1 MKKTISTLFT
11 LLLVLVLAS
20 CSDSS
25 KEIEGFKFT
34 GKGIFGEI
42 PLMFAENAQK
52 IKEGTIEDDFS
63 KYQKVMDEHQ
73 SFEVEC
79 EVMKGETITKG
90 IIKFQKECNT
100 YYINHT
106 GGYAR
111 YESRLSEDVRG
122 AFDYG
127 ERIHICGLDKDGVLV
142 TNYGPH
148 NTYTIKCSISS
159 YMLKSTKFGE
169 RNYKSRIRKLY
180 DWDRNVKI
188 VVTNDEGLTT
198 LREKSTEAR
207 MNNLTDE
214 EKTIGKGDLAAFEL
228 KGSVQSVVVKTEYDK
243 VRYNF
248 DEEGKLIS
256 INGVQ
261 TNEWYQNVE
270 RDEQGRLSA
279 YTEGEYDMVSSFKL
293 VYGKNGFLEK
303 RITNDMGECV
313 TTYTYNEAGF
323 LTSDHQV
330 GEYTEMGADKPEKV
344 DMKTTYKYTG
354 IDDHGNWT
362 RRETVP
368 ANDTEGPIYEE
379 RSIIYYD

>member
-1 MKKTISTLFT
+1 MFT

-52 IKEGTIEDDFS
+52 IKEGTIEDDYS
-63 KYQKVMDEHQ
+63 KYQKLLDERE

-79 EVMKGETITKG
+79 EVMKGKTITKG
-90 IIKFQKECNT
+90 TINFKKDGNS
-100 YYINHT
+100 YINEN
-106 GGYAR
+106 GSSAR
-111 YESRLSEDVRG
+111 YASTLSEDVKG
-122 AFDYG
+122 AFDNG
-127 ERIHICGLDKDGVLV
+127 EKIHVCGLDKDGVLI
-142 TNYGPH
+142 TNYGPY
-148 NTYTIKCSISS
+148 NTYTLGGNFSGSG
-159 YMLKSTKFGE
+159 LKSASHGE
-169 RNYKSRIRKLY
+169 RNYKRYIRRLYNMDRI
-180 DWDRNVKI
+180 VKI
-188 VVTNDEGLTT
+188 VVTNDEGMTT
-198 LREKSTEAR
+198 ICEKSAEAR
-207 MNNLTDE
+207 MKNLTEE
-214 EKTIGKGDLAAFEL
+214 EKTIGKGDLALFEL
-228 KGSVQSVVVKTEYDK
+228 KGNVQSAVVITAYDK

-270 RDEQGRLSA
+270 RDEQGRISA

-323 LTSDHQV
+323 LTSDHLL

-344 DMKTTYKYTG
+344 DVKTTYKYTG

-368 ANDTEGPIYEE
+368 ADDTEGPVYEA
-379 RSIIYYD
+379 RSIMYYD

>member
-42 PLMFAENAQK
+42 PLMFAENAQMM
-52 IKEGTIEDDFS
+52 KEGTIEDDYS
-63 KYQKVMDEHQ
+63 KYQKLLDERE

-79 EVMKGETITKG
+79 EVMKGKTITKG
-90 IIKFQKECNT
+90 TINFKKDGNC
-100 YYINHT
+100 YINEN
-106 GGYAR
+106 GSSAR
-111 YESRLSEDVRG
+111 YASTLSEDVKG
-122 AFDYG
+122 AFDNG
-127 ERIHICGLDKDGVLV
+127 EKIHVCGLDKDGVLI
-142 TNYGPH
+142 TNYGPY
-148 NTYTIKCSISS
+148 NTYTLGGNFSGSG
-159 YMLKSTKFGE
+159 LKSASHGE
-169 RNYKSRIRKLY
+169 RNYKRYIRRLYNMDRI
-180 DWDRNVKI
+180 VKI
-188 VVTNDEGLTT
+188 VVTNDEGMTT
-198 LREKSTEAR
+198 ICEKSAEAR
-207 MNNLTDE
+207 MKNLTEE
-214 EKTIGKGDLAAFEL
+214 EKTIGKGDLALFEL
-228 KGSVQSVVVKTEYDK
+228 KGNVQSAVVITAYDK

-270 RDEQGRLSA
+270 RDEQGRISA

-323 LTSDHQV
+323 LTSDHLL

-344 DMKTTYKYTG
+344 DVKTTYKYTG

-368 ANDTEGPIYEE
+368 ADDTEGPVYEA
-379 RSIIYYD
+379 RSIMYYD

>member
-42 PLMFAENAQK
+42 PSMFAENAQMT
-52 IKEGTIEDDFS
+52 KEGTIEDDYS
-63 KYQKVMDEHQ
+63 KYQKLLDERE

-79 EVMKGETITKG
+79 EVMKGKTITKG
-90 IIKFQKECNT
+90 TINFKKDGNC
-100 YYINHT
+100 YINEN
-106 GGYAR
+106 GSSAR
-111 YESRLSEDVRG
+111 YASTLSEDVKG
-122 AFDYG
+122 AFDNG
-127 ERIHICGLDKDGVLV
+127 EKIHVCGLDKDGVLI
-142 TNYGPH
+142 TNYGPY
-148 NTYTIKCSISS
+148 NTYTLGGNFSGSG
-159 YMLKSTKFGE
+159 LKSASHGE
-169 RNYKSRIRKLY
+169 RNYKRYIRRLYNMDRI
-180 DWDRNVKI
+180 VKI
-188 VVTNDEGLTT
+188 VVTNDEGMTT
-198 LREKSTEAR
+198 ICEKSAEAR
-207 MNNLTDE
+207 MKNLTEE
-214 EKTIGKGDLAAFEL
+214 EKTIGKGDLALFEL
-228 KGSVQSVVVKTEYDK
+228 KGNVQSAVVITAYDK

-261 TNEWYQNVE
+261 ANEWYQNVE
-270 RDEQGRLSA
+270 RDEQGRISA

-323 LTSDHQV
+323 LTSDHLL

-344 DMKTTYKYTG
+344 DVKTTYKYTG

-368 ANDTEGPIYEE
+368 ADDTEGPVYEA
-379 RSIIYYD
+379 RSIMYYD

>member
-42 PLMFAENAQK
+42 PSMFAENAQMM
-52 IKEGTIEDDFS
+52 KEGTIEDDYS
-63 KYQKVMDEHQ
+63 KYQKLLDERE

-79 EVMKGETITKG
+79 EVMKGENITKG
-90 IIKFQKECNT
+90 TINFKKDGNS
-100 YYINHT
+100 YINEN
-106 GGYAR
+106 GSSAR
-111 YESRLSEDVRG
+111 YASTLSEDVKG
-122 AFDYG
+122 AFDNG
-127 ERIHICGLDKDGVLV
+127 EKIHVCGLDKDGVLI
-142 TNYGPH
+142 TNYGPY
-148 NTYTIKCSISS
+148 NTYTLGGNFSGSG
-159 YMLKSTKFGE
+159 LKSASHGE
-169 RNYKSRIRKLY
+169 RNYKRYIRRLYNMDRI
-180 DWDRNVKI
+180 VKI
-188 VVTNDEGLTT
+188 VVTNDEGMTT
-198 LREKSTEAR
+198 ICEKSAEAR
-207 MNNLTDE
+207 MKNLTEE
-214 EKTIGKGDLAAFEL
+214 EKTIGKGDLALFEL
-228 KGSVQSVVVKTEYDK
+228 KGNVQSAVVITAYDK

-293 VYGKNGFLEK
+293 IYGKNGFLEK
-303 RITNDMGECV
+303 RINNDMGECV
-313 TTYTYNEAGF
+313 TTYTYNEAG
-323 LTSDHQV
+323 LLASDHLV

-344 DMKTTYKYTG
+344 DVKTTYKYTG

-379 RSIIYYD
+379 RSITYYD

>member
-52 IKEGTIEDDFS
+52 IMEGTPEDDYS
-63 KYQKVMDEHQ
+63 EYQKVMDEHQ
-73 SFEVEC
+73 YFEVEC
-79 EVMKGETITKG
+79 EVMKGENITKG
-90 IIKFQKECNT
+90 IIKFQKECN
-100 YYINHT
+100 YYFINHT

-111 YESRLSEDVRG
+111 YETILSEEVRK

-127 ERIHICGLDKDGVLV
+127 EKIHVCGLDKDGVLI
-142 TNYGPH
+142 TNYGPN
-148 NTYTIKCSISS
+148 NTYKLEGSV
-159 YMLKSTKFGE
+159 LKSTSKIGK
-169 RNYKSRIRKLY
+169 RTNKRRIRDLY
-180 DWDRNVKI
+180 DWDRIVKI
-188 VVTNDEGLTT
+188 VVTNNEGMTT
-198 LREKSTEAR
+198 LREKSAEAR
-207 MNNLTDE
+207 MKNLTDE

-279 YTEGEYDMVSSFKL
+279 YTEGEYDMVLSNKL
-293 VYGKNGFLEK
+293 IYGKNGFLEK

-344 DMKTTYKYTG
+344 DVKTTYKYTG

-368 ANDTEGPIYEE
+368 ADDTEGPVYEA
-379 RSIIYYD
+379 RSIMYYD

>member
-42 PLMFAENAQK
+42 PSMFAENAQMT
-52 IKEGTIEDDFS
+52 KEGTIEDDYS
-63 KYQKVMDEHQ
+63 KYQKLLDERE

-79 EVMKGETITKG
+79 EVMKGKTITKG
-90 IIKFQKECNT
+90 TINFKKDGNC
-100 YYINHT
+100 YINEN
-106 GGYAR
+106 GSSAR
-111 YESRLSEDVRG
+111 YASTLSEDVKG
-122 AFDYG
+122 AFDNG
-127 ERIHICGLDKDGVLV
+127 EKIHVCGLDKDGVLI
-142 TNYGPH
+142 TNYGPY
-148 NTYTIKCSISS
+148 NTYTLGGNFSGSG
-159 YMLKSTKFGE
+159 LKSASHGE
-169 RNYKSRIRKLY
+169 RNYKRYIRRLYNMDRI
-180 DWDRNVKI
+180 VKI
-188 VVTNDEGLTT
+188 VVTNDEGMTT
-198 LREKSTEAR
+198 ICEKSAEAR
-207 MNNLTDE
+207 MKNLTEE
-214 EKTIGKGDLAAFEL
+214 EKTIGKGDLALFEL
-228 KGSVQSVVVKTEYDK
+228 KGNVQSAVVITASDK

-270 RDEQGRLSA
+270 RDEQGRISA

-323 LTSDHQV
+323 LTSDHLL

-344 DMKTTYKYTG
+344 DVKTTYKYTG

-368 ANDTEGPIYEE
+368 ADDTEGPVYEA
-379 RSIIYYD
+379 RSIMYYD

>member
-42 PLMFAENAQK
+42 PSMFAENAQMT
-52 IKEGTIEDDFS
+52 KEGTIEDDYS
-63 KYQKVMDEHQ
+63 KYQKLLDERE

-79 EVMKGETITKG
+79 EVMKGKTITKG
-90 IIKFQKECNT
+90 TINFKKDGNC
-100 YYINHT
+100 YINEN
-106 GGYAR
+106 GSSAR
-111 YESRLSEDVRG
+111 YASTLSEDVKG
-122 AFDYG
+122 AFDNG
-127 ERIHICGLDKDGVLV
+127 EKIHVCGLDKDGVLI
-142 TNYGPH
+142 TNYGPY
-148 NTYTIKCSISS
+148 NTYTLGGNFSGSG
-159 YMLKSTKFGE
+159 LKSASHGE
-169 RNYKSRIRKLY
+169 RNYKRYIRRLYNMDRI
-180 DWDRNVKI
+180 VKI
-188 VVTNDEGLTT
+188 VVTNDEGMTT
-198 LREKSTEAR
+198 ICEKSAEAR
-207 MNNLTDE
+207 MKNLTEE
-214 EKTIGKGDLAAFEL
+214 EKTIGKGDLALFEL
-228 KGSVQSVVVKTEYDK
+228 KGNVQSAVMITAYDK

-270 RDEQGRLSA
+270 RDEQGRISA

-323 LTSDHQV
+323 LTSDHLL

-344 DMKTTYKYTG
+344 DVKTTYKYTG

-368 ANDTEGPIYEE
+368 ADDTEGPVYEA
-379 RSIIYYD
+379 RSIMYYD

>member
-42 PLMFAENAQK
+42 PSMFAENAQMM
-52 IKEGTIEDDFS
+52 KEGTIEDDYS
-63 KYQKVMDEHQ
+63 KYQKLLDERE

-79 EVMKGETITKG
+79 EVMKGENITKG
-90 IIKFQKECNT
+90 TINFKKDGNC
-100 YYINHT
+100 YINEN
-106 GGYAR
+106 GSSAR
-111 YESRLSEDVRG
+111 YASTLSEDVKG
-122 AFDYG
+122 AFDNG
-127 ERIHICGLDKDGVLV
+127 EKIHVCGLDKDGVLI
-142 TNYGPH
+142 TNYGPY
-148 NTYTIKCSISS
+148 NTYTLGGNFSGSG
-159 YMLKSTKFGE
+159 LKSASHGE
-169 RNYKSRIRKLY
+169 RNYKRYIRRLY
-180 DWDRNVKI
+180 NMDCIVKI
-188 VVTNDEGLTT
+188 VVTNDEGMTT
-198 LREKSTEAR
+198 ICEKSAEAR
-207 MNNLTDE
+207 MKNLTEE
-214 EKTIGKGDLAAFEL
+214 EKTIGKGDLALFEL
-228 KGSVQSVVVKTEYDK
+228 KGNVQSAVVITAYDK

-270 RDEQGRLSA
+270 RDEQGRISA

-323 LTSDHQV
+323 LTSDHLL

-344 DMKTTYKYTG
+344 DVKTTYKYTG

-368 ANDTEGPIYEE
+368 ADDTEGPVYEA
-379 RSIIYYD
+379 RSIMYYD

>member
-34 GKGIFGEI
+34 GKGSFGEI

-52 IKEGTIEDDFS
+52 IKEGTIEDDYS

-79 EVMKGETITKG
+79 EVMKGKTITKG
-90 IIKFQKECNT
+90 TINFKKDGNC
-100 YYINHT
+100 YINEN
-106 GGYAR
+106 GSSAR
-111 YESRLSEDVRG
+111 YASTLSEDVKG
-122 AFDYG
+122 AFDNG
-127 ERIHICGLDKDGVLV
+127 EKIHVCGLDKDGVLI
-142 TNYGPH
+142 TNYGPY
-148 NTYTIKCSISS
+148 NTYTLGGNFSGSG
-159 YMLKSTKFGE
+159 LKSASHGE
-169 RNYKSRIRKLY
+169 RNYKRYIRRLYNMDRI
-180 DWDRNVKI
+180 VKI
-188 VVTNDEGLTT
+188 VVTNDEGMTT
-198 LREKSTEAR
+198 ICEKSAEAR
-207 MNNLTDE
+207 MKNLTEE
-214 EKTIGKGDLAAFEL
+214 EKTIGKGDLALFEL
-228 KGSVQSVVVKTEYDK
+228 KGNVQSAVVITAYDK
-243 VRYNF
+243 VRYIF

-270 RDEQGRLSA
+270 RDEQGRISA

-293 VYGKNGFLEK
+293 IYGKNGFLEK
-303 RITNDMGECV
+303 RINNDMGECV
-313 TTYTYNEAGF
+313 TTYTYNEAG
-323 LTSDHQV
+323 LLASDHLV

-344 DMKTTYKYTG
+344 DIKTTYKYTG

-379 RSIIYYD
+379 RSITYYD

>member
-1 MKKTISTLFT
+1 MFT
-11 LLLVLVLAS
+11 LLLVFVLAS

-52 IKEGTIEDDFS
+52 IKEGTFEDDYS
-63 KYQKVMDEHQ
+63 KFQKVMDEHQ

-79 EVMKGETITKG
+79 EVMKGKTITKG
-90 IIKFQKECNT
+90 TINFKKDGNC
-100 YYINHT
+100 YINEN
-106 GGYAR
+106 GSSAR
-111 YESRLSEDVRG
+111 YASTLSEDVKG
-122 AFDYG
+122 ALDNG
-127 ERIHICGLDKDGVLV
+127 EKIHVCGLDKDGVLI
-142 TNYGPH
+142 TNYGPY
-148 NTYTIKCSISS
+148 NTYTLGGNFSGSG
-159 YMLKSTKFGE
+159 LKSASHGE
-169 RNYKSRIRKLY
+169 RNYKRYIRRLYNMDRI
-180 DWDRNVKI
+180 VKI
-188 VVTNDEGLTT
+188 VVTNDEGMTT
-198 LREKSTEAR
+198 ICEKSAEAR
-207 MNNLTDE
+207 MKNLTEE
-214 EKTIGKGDLAAFEL
+214 EKTIGKGDLALFEL
-228 KGSVQSVVVKTEYDK
+228 KGNVQSAVVITAYDK

-270 RDEQGRLSA
+270 RDEQGRISA

-323 LTSDHQV
+323 LTSDHLL

-344 DMKTTYKYTG
+344 DVKTTYKYTG

-368 ANDTEGPIYEE
+368 ADDTEGPVYEA
-379 RSIIYYD
+379 RSIMYYD

>member
-42 PLMFAENAQK
+42 PSMFAENAQMTK
-52 IKEGTIEDDFS
+52 GGTIEDDYS
-63 KYQKVMDEHQ
+63 KYQKLLDERE

-79 EVMKGETITKG
+79 EVMKGKTITKG
-90 IIKFQKECNT
+90 TINFKKDGNC
-100 YYINHT
+100 YINEN
-106 GGYAR
+106 GSSAR
-111 YESRLSEDVRG
+111 YASTLSEDVKG
-122 AFDYG
+122 AFDNG
-127 ERIHICGLDKDGVLV
+127 EKIHVCGLDKDGVLI
-142 TNYGPH
+142 TNYGPY
-148 NTYTIKCSISS
+148 NTYTLGGNFSGSG
-159 YMLKSTKFGE
+159 LKSASHGE
-169 RNYKSRIRKLY
+169 RNYKRYIRRLYNMDRI
-180 DWDRNVKI
+180 VKI
-188 VVTNDEGLTT
+188 VVTNDEGMTT
-198 LREKSTEAR
+198 ICEKSAEAR
-207 MNNLTDE
+207 MKNLTEE
-214 EKTIGKGDLAAFEL
+214 EKTIGKGDLALFEL
-228 KGSVQSVVVKTEYDK
+228 KGNVQSAVVITAYDK

-270 RDEQGRLSA
+270 RDEQGRISA

-323 LTSDHQV
+323 LTSDHLL

-344 DMKTTYKYTG
+344 DVKTTYKYTG

-368 ANDTEGPIYEE
+368 ADDTEGPVYEA
-379 RSIIYYD
+379 RSIMYYD

>member
-42 PLMFAENAQK
+42 PSMFAENAQMT
-52 IKEGTIEDDFS
+52 KEGTLEDDYS
-63 KYQKVMDEHQ
+63 KYQKLLDERE

-79 EVMKGETITKG
+79 EVMKGKTITKG
-90 IIKFQKECNT
+90 TINFKKDGNC
-100 YYINHT
+100 YINENGST
-106 GGYAR
+106 AR
-111 YESRLSEDVRG
+111 YASTLSEDVKG
-122 AFDYG
+122 AFDNG
-127 ERIHICGLDKDGVLV
+127 EKIHVCGLDKDGVLI
-142 TNYGPH
+142 TNYGPY
-148 NTYTIKCSISS
+148 NTYTLGGNFSGSG
-159 YMLKSTKFGE
+159 LKSASHGE
-169 RNYKSRIRKLY
+169 RNYKRYIRRLYNMDRI
-180 DWDRNVKI
+180 VKI
-188 VVTNDEGLTT
+188 VVTNDEGMTT
-198 LREKSTEAR
+198 ICEKSAEAR
-207 MNNLTDE
+207 MKNLTEE
-214 EKTIGKGDLAAFEL
+214 EKTIGKGDLALFEL
-228 KGSVQSVVVKTEYDK
+228 KGNVQSAVVITAYDK

-270 RDEQGRLSA
+270 RDEQGRISA

-323 LTSDHQV
+323 LTSDHLL

-344 DMKTTYKYTG
+344 DVKTTYKYTG

-368 ANDTEGPIYEE
+368 ADDTEGPVYEA
-379 RSIIYYD
+379 RSIMYYD

>member
-42 PLMFAENAQK
+42 PSMFAENAQMM
-52 IKEGTIEDDFS
+52 KEGTIEDDYS
-63 KYQKVMDEHQ
+63 KYQKLLDERE

-79 EVMKGETITKG
+79 EVMKGENITKG
-90 IIKFQKECNT
+90 TINFKKDGNS
-100 YYINHT
+100 YINEN
-106 GGYAR
+106 GSSAR
-111 YESRLSEDVRG
+111 YASTLSEDVKG
-122 AFDYG
+122 AFDNG
-127 ERIHICGLDKDGVLV
+127 EKIHVCGLDKDGVLI
-142 TNYGPH
+142 TNYGPY
-148 NTYTIKCSISS
+148 NTYTLGGNFSGSG
-159 YMLKSTKFGE
+159 LKSASHGE
-169 RNYKSRIRKLY
+169 RNYKRYIRRLYNMDRI
-180 DWDRNVKI
+180 VKI
-188 VVTNDEGLTT
+188 VVTNDEGMTT
-198 LREKSTEAR
+198 ICEKSAEAR
-207 MNNLTDE
+207 MKNLTEE
-214 EKTIGKGDLAAFEL
+214 EKTIGKGDLALFEL
-228 KGSVQSVVVKTEYDK
+228 KGNVQSAVVITAYDK

-270 RDEQGRLSA
+270 RDEQGRISA

-344 DMKTTYKYTG
+344 DVKNTYKYTG

-368 ANDTEGPIYEE
+368 ADDTEGPVYEA

>member
-42 PLMFAENAQK
+42 PLMFAENAQMT
-52 IKEGTIEDDFS
+52 KEGTIEDDYS
-63 KYQKVMDEHQ
+63 KYQKLLDERE

-79 EVMKGETITKG
+79 EVMKGKTITKG
-90 IIKFQKECNT
+90 TINFKKYGNC
-100 YYINHT
+100 YINENGST
-106 GGYAR
+106 AR
-111 YESRLSEDVRG
+111 YASTLSEDVKG
-122 AFDYG
+122 AFDNG
-127 ERIHICGLDKDGVLV
+127 EKIHVCGLDKDGVLI
-142 TNYGPH
+142 TNYGPY
-148 NTYTIKCSISS
+148 NTYTLGGNFSGSG
-159 YMLKSTKFGE
+159 LKSASHGE
-169 RNYKSRIRKLY
+169 RNYKRYIRRLYNMDRI
-180 DWDRNVKI
+180 VKI
-188 VVTNDEGLTT
+188 VVTNDEGMTT
-198 LREKSTEAR
+198 ICEKSAEAR
-207 MNNLTDE
+207 MKNLTEE
-214 EKTIGKGDLAAFEL
+214 EKTIGKGDLALFEL
-228 KGSVQSVVVKTEYDK
+228 KGNVQSAVVITAYDK

-270 RDEQGRLSA
+270 RDEQGRISA

-323 LTSDHQV
+323 LTSDHLL

-344 DMKTTYKYTG
+344 DVKTTYKYTG

-368 ANDTEGPIYEE
+368 ADDTEGPVYEA
-379 RSIIYYD
+379 RSIMYYD

>member
-42 PLMFAENAQK
+42 PLMFAENAQMT
-52 IKEGTIEDDFS
+52 KEGTIEDDYS
-63 KYQKVMDEHQ
+63 KYQKLLDERE

-79 EVMKGETITKG
+79 EVMKGKTITKG
-90 IIKFQKECNT
+90 TINFKKDGNS
-100 YYINHT
+100 YINEN
-106 GGYAR
+106 GSSAR
-111 YESRLSEDVRG
+111 YASTLSEDVKG
-122 AFDYG
+122 AFDNG
-127 ERIHICGLDKDGVLV
+127 EKIHVCGLDKDGVLI
-142 TNYGPH
+142 TNYGPY
-148 NTYTIKCSISS
+148 NTYTLGGNFSGSG
-159 YMLKSTKFGE
+159 LKSASHGE
-169 RNYKSRIRKLY
+169 RNYKRYIRRLYNMDRI
-180 DWDRNVKI
+180 VKI
-188 VVTNDEGLTT
+188 VVTNDEGMTT
-198 LREKSTEAR
+198 ICEKSAEAR
-207 MNNLTDE
+207 MKNLTEE
-214 EKTIGKGDLAAFEL
+214 EKTIGKGDLALFEL
-228 KGSVQSVVVKTEYDK
+228 KGNVQSAVVITAYDK

-270 RDEQGRLSA
+270 RDEQGRISA

-313 TTYTYNEAGF
+313 TTYTYNEADF
-323 LTSDHQV
+323 LTSDHLL

-344 DMKTTYKYTG
+344 DVKTTYKYTG

-368 ANDTEGPIYEE
+368 ADDTEGPVYEA
-379 RSIIYYD
+379 RSIMYYD

>member
-42 PLMFAENAQK
+42 PSMFAENAQMT
-52 IKEGTIEDDFS
+52 KEGTIEDDYS
-63 KYQKVMDEHQ
+63 KYQKLLDERE

-79 EVMKGETITKG
+79 EVMKGKTITKG
-90 IIKFQKECNT
+90 TINFKKDGNC
-100 YYINHT
+100 YINEN
-106 GGYAR
+106 GSSAR
-111 YESRLSEDVRG
+111 YASTLSEDVKG
-122 AFDYG
+122 AFDNG
-127 ERIHICGLDKDGVLV
+127 EKIHVCGLDKDGVLI
-142 TNYGPH
+142 TNYGPY
-148 NTYTIKCSISS
+148 NTYTLGGNFSGSG
-159 YMLKSTKFGE
+159 LKSASHGE
-169 RNYKSRIRKLY
+169 RNYKRYIRRLYNMDRI
-180 DWDRNVKI
+180 VKI
-188 VVTNDEGLTT
+188 VVTNDEGMTT
-198 LREKSTEAR
+198 ICEKSAEAR
-207 MNNLTDE
+207 MKNLTEE
-214 EKTIGKGDLAAFEL
+214 EKTIGKGDLALFEL
-228 KGSVQSVVVKTEYDK
+228 KGNVQSAVVITAYDK

-270 RDEQGRLSA
+270 RDEQGRISA

-293 VYGKNGFLEK
+293 AYGKNGFLEK

-323 LTSDHQV
+323 LTSDHLL

-344 DMKTTYKYTG
+344 DVKTTYKYTG

-368 ANDTEGPIYEE
+368 ADDTEGPVYEA

>member
-42 PLMFAENAQK
+42 PSMFAENAQMT
-52 IKEGTIEDDFS
+52 KEGTIEDDYS
-63 KYQKVMDEHQ
+63 KYQKLLDERE

-79 EVMKGETITKG
+79 EVMKGKTITKG
-90 IIKFQKECNT
+90 TINFKKDGNC
-100 YYINHT
+100 YINEN
-106 GGYAR
+106 GSSAR
-111 YESRLSEDVRG
+111 YASTLSEDVKG
-122 AFDYG
+122 AFDNG
-127 ERIHICGLDKDGVLV
+127 EKIHVCGLDKDGVLV
-142 TNYGPH
+142 TNYGPY
-148 NTYTIKCSISS
+148 NTYTLGGNFSGSG
-159 YMLKSTKFGE
+159 LKSASHGE
-169 RNYKSRIRKLY
+169 RNYKRYIRRLYNMDRI
-180 DWDRNVKI
+180 VKI
-188 VVTNDEGLTT
+188 VVTNDEGMTT
-198 LREKSTEAR
+198 ICEKSAEAR
-207 MNNLTDE
+207 MKNLTEE
-214 EKTIGKGDLAAFEL
+214 EKTIGKGDLALFEL
-228 KGSVQSVVVKTEYDK
+228 KGNVQSAVVITAYDK

-256 INGVQ
+256 INSVQ

-270 RDEQGRLSA
+270 RDEQGRISA

-323 LTSDHQV
+323 LTSDHLL

-344 DMKTTYKYTG
+344 DVKTTYKYTG

-368 ANDTEGPIYEE
+368 ADDTEGPVYEA
-379 RSIIYYD
+379 RSIMYYD

>member
-52 IKEGTIEDDFS
+52 IKEGTFEDDYS

-79 EVMKGETITKG
+79 EVMKGKTITKG
-90 IIKFQKECNT
+90 TINFKKDGNC
-100 YYINHT
+100 YINEN
-106 GGYAR
+106 GSSAR
-111 YESRLSEDVRG
+111 YASTLSEDVKG
-122 AFDYG
+122 AFDNG
-127 ERIHICGLDKDGVLV
+127 EKIHVCGLDKDGVLI
-142 TNYGPH
+142 TNYGPY
-148 NTYTIKCSISS
+148 NTYTLGGNFSGSG
-159 YMLKSTKFGE
+159 LKSASHGE
-169 RNYKSRIRKLY
+169 RNYRRYIRRLYNMDRI
-180 DWDRNVKI
+180 VKI
-188 VVTNDEGLTT
+188 VVTNDEGMTT
-198 LREKSTEAR
+198 ICEKSAEAR
-207 MNNLTDE
+207 MKNLTEE
-214 EKTIGKGDLAAFEL
+214 EKTIGKGDLALFEL
-228 KGSVQSVVVKTEYDK
+228 KGNVQSAVVITAYDK

-270 RDEQGRLSA
+270 RDEQGRISA

-323 LTSDHQV
+323 LTSDHLL

-344 DMKTTYKYTG
+344 DVKTTYKYTG

-368 ANDTEGPIYEE
+368 ADDTEGPVYEA
-379 RSIIYYD
+379 RSIMYYD

>member
-42 PLMFAENAQK
+42 PLMFAENAQMT
-52 IKEGTIEDDFS
+52 KEGTIEDDYS
-63 KYQKVMDEHQ
+63 KYQKLLDESE

-79 EVMKGETITKG
+79 EVMKGKTITKG
-90 IIKFQKECNT
+90 TINFKKDGNS
-100 YYINHT
+100 YINEN
-106 GGYAR
+106 GSSAR
-111 YESRLSEDVRG
+111 YASTLSEDVKG
-122 AFDYG
+122 AFDNG
-127 ERIHICGLDKDGVLV
+127 EKIHVCGLDKDGVLI
-142 TNYGPH
+142 TNYGPY
-148 NTYTIKCSISS
+148 NTYTLGGNFSGSG
-159 YMLKSTKFGE
+159 LKSASHGE
-169 RNYKSRIRKLY
+169 RNYKRYIRRLYNMDRI
-180 DWDRNVKI
+180 VKI
-188 VVTNDEGLTT
+188 VVTNDEGMTT
-198 LREKSTEAR
+198 ICEKSAEAR
-207 MNNLTDE
+207 MKNLTEE
-214 EKTIGKGDLAAFEL
+214 EKTIGKGDLALFEL
-228 KGSVQSVVVKTEYDK
+228 KGNVQSAVVITAYDK

-270 RDEQGRLSA
+270 RDEQGRISA

-323 LTSDHQV
+323 LTSDHLL

-344 DMKTTYKYTG
+344 DVKTTYKYTG

-368 ANDTEGPIYEE
+368 ADDTEGPVYEA
-379 RSIIYYD
+379 RSIMYYD

>member
-52 IKEGTIEDDFS
+52 IKEGTIEDDYS
-63 KYQKVMDEHQ
+63 KYQKLLDERE

-79 EVMKGETITKG
+79 EVMKGKTITKG
-90 IIKFQKECNT
+90 TINFKKDGNS
-100 YYINHT
+100 YINEN
-106 GGYAR
+106 GSSAR
-111 YESRLSEDVRG
+111 YASTLSEDVKG
-122 AFDYG
+122 AFDNG
-127 ERIHICGLDKDGVLV
+127 EKIHVCGLDKDGVLI
-142 TNYGPH
+142 TNYGPY
-148 NTYTIKCSISS
+148 NTYTLGGNFSGSG
-159 YMLKSTKFGE
+159 LKSASHGE
-169 RNYKSRIRKLY
+169 RNYKRYIRRLYNMDRI
-180 DWDRNVKI
+180 VKI
-188 VVTNDEGLTT
+188 VVTNDEGMTT
-198 LREKSTEAR
+198 ICEKSAEAR
-207 MNNLTDE
+207 MKNLTEE
-214 EKTIGKGDLAAFEL
+214 EKTIGKGDLALFEL
-228 KGSVQSVVVKTEYDK
+228 KGNVQSAVVITAYDK

-270 RDEQGRLSA
+270 RDEQGRISA

-344 DMKTTYKYTG
+344 DVKNTYKYKG

-368 ANDTEGPIYEE
+368 ADDTEEPIRVV

>member
-11 LLLVLVLAS
+11 LLLVLALAS

-52 IKEGTIEDDFS
+52 IKEGTFEDDYS

-79 EVMKGETITKG
+79 EVMKGKTITKG
-90 IIKFQKECNT
+90 TINFKKDGNC
-100 YYINHT
+100 YINEN
-106 GGYAR
+106 GSSAR
-111 YESRLSEDVRG
+111 YASTLSEDVKG
-122 AFDYG
+122 AFDNG
-127 ERIHICGLDKDGVLV
+127 EKIHVCGLDKDGVLI
-142 TNYGPH
+142 TNYGPY
-148 NTYTIKCSISS
+148 NTYTLGGNFSGSG
-159 YMLKSTKFGE
+159 LKSASHGE
-169 RNYKSRIRKLY
+169 RNYKRYIRRLYNMDRI
-180 DWDRNVKI
+180 VKI
-188 VVTNDEGLTT
+188 VVTNDEGMTT
-198 LREKSTEAR
+198 ICEKSAEAR
-207 MNNLTDE
+207 MKNLTEE
-214 EKTIGKGDLAAFEL
+214 EKTIGKGDLALFEL
-228 KGSVQSVVVKTEYDK
+228 KGNVQSAVVITAYDK

-270 RDEQGRLSA
+270 RDEQGRISA

-323 LTSDHQV
+323 LTSDHLL

-344 DMKTTYKYTG
+344 DVKTTYKYTG

-368 ANDTEGPIYEE
+368 ADDTEGPVYEA
-379 RSIIYYD
+379 RSIMYYD

>member
-42 PLMFAENAQK
+42 PSMFAENAQMT
-52 IKEGTIEDDFS
+52 KEGTIEDDYS
-63 KYQKVMDEHQ
+63 KYQKLLDERE

-79 EVMKGETITKG
+79 EVMKGKTITKG
-90 IIKFQKECNT
+90 TINFKKDGNC
-100 YYINHT
+100 YINEN
-106 GGYAR
+106 GSSAR
-111 YESRLSEDVRG
+111 YASTLSEDVKG
-122 AFDYG
+122 AFDNG
-127 ERIHICGLDKDGVLV
+127 EKIHVCGLDKDGVLI
-142 TNYGPH
+142 TNYGPY
-148 NTYTIKCSISS
+148 NTYTLGGNFSGSG
-159 YMLKSTKFGE
+159 LKSASHGE
-169 RNYKSRIRKLY
+169 RNYKRYIRRLYNMDRI
-180 DWDRNVKI
+180 VKI
-188 VVTNDEGLTT
+188 VVTNDEGMTT
-198 LREKSTEAR
+198 ICEKSTEAR
-207 MNNLTDE
+207 MKNLTEE
-214 EKTIGKGDLAAFEL
+214 EKTIGKGDLALFEL
-228 KGSVQSVVVKTEYDK
+228 KGNVQSAVVITAYDK

-270 RDEQGRLSA
+270 RDEQGRISA

-323 LTSDHQV
+323 LTSDHLL

-344 DMKTTYKYTG
+344 DVKTTYKYTG

-368 ANDTEGPIYEE
+368 ADDTEGPVYEA
-379 RSIIYYD
+379 RSIMYYD

>member
-42 PLMFAENAQK
+42 PSMFAENAQMT
-52 IKEGTIEDDFS
+52 KEGTIEDDYS
-63 KYQKVMDEHQ
+63 KYQKLLDERE

-79 EVMKGETITKG
+79 EVMKGKTITKG
-90 IIKFQKECNT
+90 SINFKKDGNC
-100 YYINHT
+100 YINEN
-106 GGYAR
+106 GSSAR
-111 YESRLSEDVRG
+111 YASTLSEDVKG
-122 AFDYG
+122 AFDNG
-127 ERIHICGLDKDGVLV
+127 EKIHVCGLDKDGVLI
-142 TNYGPH
+142 TNYGPY
-148 NTYTIKCSISS
+148 NTYTLGGNFSGSG
-159 YMLKSTKFGE
+159 LKSASHGE
-169 RNYKSRIRKLY
+169 RNYKRYIRRLYNMDRI
-180 DWDRNVKI
+180 VKI
-188 VVTNDEGLTT
+188 VVTNDEGMTT
-198 LREKSTEAR
+198 ICEKSAEAR
-207 MNNLTDE
+207 MKNLTEE
-214 EKTIGKGDLAAFEL
+214 EKTIGKGDLALFEL
-228 KGSVQSVVVKTEYDK
+228 KGNVQSAVVITAYDK

-270 RDEQGRLSA
+270 RDEQGRISA

-303 RITNDMGECV
+303 RINNDMGECV

-323 LTSDHQV
+323 LTSDHLL

-368 ANDTEGPIYEE
+368 ADDTEGPVYEA
-379 RSIIYYD
+379 RSIMYYD

>member
-42 PLMFAENAQK
+42 PSMFAENAQMM
-52 IKEGTIEDDFS
+52 KEGTIEDDYS
-63 KYQKVMDEHQ
+63 KYQKLLDERE

-79 EVMKGETITKG
+79 EVMKGENITKG
-90 IIKFQKECNT
+90 TINFKKGGNC
-100 YYINHT
+100 YINEN
-106 GGYAR
+106 GSSAR
-111 YESRLSEDVRG
+111 YASTLSEDVKG
-122 AFDYG
+122 AFDNG
-127 ERIHICGLDKDGVLV
+127 EKIHVCGLDKDGVLI
-142 TNYGPH
+142 TNYGPY
-148 NTYTIKCSISS
+148 NTYTLGGNFSGSG
-159 YMLKSTKFGE
+159 LKSASHGE
-169 RNYKSRIRKLY
+169 RNYKRYIRRLYNMDRI
-180 DWDRNVKI
+180 VKI
-188 VVTNDEGLTT
+188 VVTNDEGMTT

-207 MNNLTDE
+207 MKNLTDE

-270 RDEQGRLSA
+270 RDEQGRISA
-279 YTEGEYDMVSSFKL
+279 YTEGEYDMVLSNKL
-293 VYGKNGFLEK
+293 IYGKNGFLEK

-344 DMKTTYKYTG
+344 DVKNTYKYKG

-368 ANDTEGPIYEE
+368 ADDTEEPIRVV

>member
-42 PLMFAENAQK
+42 PSMFAENAQMT
-52 IKEGTIEDDFS
+52 KEGTIEDDYS
-63 KYQKVMDEHQ
+63 KYQKLLDERE

-79 EVMKGETITKG
+79 EVMKGKTITKG
-90 IIKFQKECNT
+90 TINFKKDGNC
-100 YYINHT
+100 YINEN
-106 GGYAR
+106 GSSAR
-111 YESRLSEDVRG
+111 YASTLSEDVKG
-122 AFDYG
+122 AFDNG
-127 ERIHICGLDKDGVLV
+127 EKIHVCGLDKDGVLI
-142 TNYGPH
+142 TNYGPY
-148 NTYTIKCSISS
+148 NTYTLGGNFSGSG
-159 YMLKSTKFGE
+159 LKSASHGE
-169 RNYKSRIRKLY
+169 RNYKRYIRRLYNMDRI
-180 DWDRNVKI
+180 VKI
-188 VVTNDEGLTT
+188 VVTNDEGMTT
-198 LREKSTEAR
+198 ICEKSAEAR
-207 MNNLTDE
+207 MKNLTEE
-214 EKTIGKGDLAAFEL
+214 EKTIGKGDLALFEL
-228 KGSVQSVVVKTEYDK
+228 KGNVQSAVVITAYDK

-270 RDEQGRLSA
+270 RDEQGRISA

-323 LTSDHQV
+323 LTSDHLL

-368 ANDTEGPIYEE
+368 ADDTEGPVYEA
-379 RSIIYYD
+379 RSIMYYD

>member
-42 PLMFAENAQK
+42 PLMFAENAQMT
-52 IKEGTIEDDFS
+52 KEGTIEDDYS
-63 KYQKVMDEHQ
+63 KYQKLLDERE

-79 EVMKGETITKG
+79 EVMKGKTITKG
-90 IIKFQKECNT
+90 TINFKKDGNC
-100 YYINHT
+100 YINEN
-106 GGYAR
+106 GSSAR
-111 YESRLSEDVRG
+111 YASTLSEDVKG
-122 AFDYG
+122 AFDNG
-127 ERIHICGLDKDGVLV
+127 EKIHVCGLDKDGVLI
-142 TNYGPH
+142 TNYGPY
-148 NTYTIKCSISS
+148 NTYTLGGNFSGSG
-159 YMLKSTKFGE
+159 LKSASHSE
-169 RNYKSRIRKLY
+169 RNYKRYIRRLYNMDRI
-180 DWDRNVKI
+180 VKI
-188 VVTNDEGLTT
+188 VVTNDEGMTT
-198 LREKSTEAR
+198 ICEKSAEAR
-207 MNNLTDE
+207 MKNLTEE
-214 EKTIGKGDLAAFEL
+214 EKTIGKGDLALFEL
-228 KGSVQSVVVKTEYDK
+228 KGNVQSAVVITAYDK

-270 RDEQGRLSA
+270 RDEQGRISA
-279 YTEGEYDMVSSFKL
+279 YTEGEYDMVLSNKL
-293 VYGKNGFLEK
+293 IYGKNGFLEK

-344 DMKTTYKYTG
+344 DVKNTYKYKG

-368 ANDTEGPIYEE
+368 ADDTEGPVYEA
-379 RSIIYYD
+379 RSIMYYD

>member
-42 PLMFAENAQK
+42 PSMFAENAQMT
-52 IKEGTIEDDFS
+52 KEGTIEDDYS
-63 KYQKVMDEHQ
+63 KYQKLLDERE

-79 EVMKGETITKG
+79 EVMKGKTITKG
-90 IIKFQKECNT
+90 NINFKKDGNS
-100 YYINHT
+100 YINEN
-106 GGYAR
+106 GSSAR
-111 YESRLSEDVRG
+111 YASTLSEDVKG
-122 AFDYG
+122 AFDNG
-127 ERIHICGLDKDGVLV
+127 EKIHVCGLDKDGVLV

-148 NTYTIKCSISS
+148 NTYTIEGSISS

-180 DWDRNVKI
+180 DWDRIVKI

-279 YTEGEYDMVSSFKL
+279 YTEGEYDMVLSNKL
-293 VYGKNGFLEK
+293 IYGKNGFLEK

-344 DMKTTYKYTG
+344 DVKNTYKYKG
-354 IDDHGNWT
+354 IDDHGNWI

-368 ANDTEGPIYEE
+368 ADDTEEPIRVV

>member
-42 PLMFAENAQK
+42 PLMFAENAQMM
-52 IKEGTIEDDFS
+52 KEGTIEDDYS
-63 KYQKVMDEHQ
+63 KCQKLLDEHQ

-90 IIKFQKECNT
+90 TINFKKDGNC
-100 YYINHT
+100 YINEN
-106 GGYAR
+106 GSSAR
-111 YESRLSEDVRG
+111 YASTLSEEVRG
-122 AFDYG
+122 AFDNG
-127 ERIHICGLDKDGVLV
+127 ENIHVCGLDKDGVLI
-142 TNYGPH
+142 TNYGPY
-148 NTYTIKCSISS
+148 NTYTLGGNFSGSG
-159 YMLKSTKFGE
+159 LKSASHGE
-169 RNYKSRIRKLY
+169 RNYKRYLRRLYNMDRI
-180 DWDRNVKI
+180 VKI
-188 VVTNDEGLTT
+188 VVTNDEGMTT
-198 LREKSTEAR
+198 ICEKSAEAR
-207 MNNLTDE
+207 MKNLTEE

-248 DEEGKLIS
+248 DEEGKFIS

-261 TNEWYQNVE
+261 TNEWYQDVE

-323 LTSDHQV
+323 LTSDHLL

-344 DMKTTYKYTG
+344 DVKTTYKYTG

-368 ANDTEGPIYEE
+368 ADDTEGPVYEA
-379 RSIIYYD
+379 RNITYYD

>member
-25 KEIEGFKFT
+25 NKEIEGYKFT

-52 IKEGTIEDDFS
+52 IKEGTIEDDYS

-90 IIKFQKECNT
+90 IINFKKDGNC
-100 YYINHT
+100 YINEN
-106 GGYAR
+106 GSSAR
-111 YESRLSEDVRG
+111 YASTLSEDVKG
-122 AFDYG
+122 AFDNG
-127 ERIHICGLDKDGVLV
+127 EKIHVCGLDKDGVLI
-142 TNYGPH
+142 TNYGPY
-148 NTYTIKCSISS
+148 NTYTLGGNFSGSG
-159 YMLKSTKFGE
+159 LKSASHGE
-169 RNYKSRIRKLY
+169 RNYKRYIRRLYNMDRI
-180 DWDRNVKI
+180 VKI
-188 VVTNDEGLTT
+188 VVTNDEGMTT
-198 LREKSTEAR
+198 ICEKSAEAR
-207 MNNLTDE
+207 MKNLTEE
-214 EKTIGKGDLAAFEL
+214 EKTIGKGDLALFEL
-228 KGSVQSVVVKTEYDK
+228 KGNVQSAVVITAYDK

-256 INGVQ
+256 INGVK

-270 RDEQGRLSA
+270 RDEQGRISA

-323 LTSDHQV
+323 LTSDHLL

-344 DMKTTYKYTG
+344 DVKTTYKYTG

-368 ANDTEGPIYEE
+368 ADDTEGPVYEA
-379 RSIIYYD
+379 RSIMYYD

>member
-42 PLMFAENAQK
+42 PLMFAENAQMT
-52 IKEGTIEDDFS
+52 KEGTIEDDYS
-63 KYQKVMDEHQ
+63 KYQKLLDERE

-79 EVMKGETITKG
+79 EVMKGKTITKG
-90 IIKFQKECNT
+90 TINFKKDGNC
-100 YYINHT
+100 YINEN
-106 GGYAR
+106 GSSAR
-111 YESRLSEDVRG
+111 YASTLSEDVKG
-122 AFDYG
+122 AFDNG
-127 ERIHICGLDKDGVLV
+127 EKIHVCGLDKDGVLI
-142 TNYGPH
+142 TNYGPY
-148 NTYTIKCSISS
+148 NTYTLGGNFSGSG
-159 YMLKSTKFGE
+159 LKSASHGE
-169 RNYKSRIRKLY
+169 RNYKRYIRRLYNMDRI
-180 DWDRNVKI
+180 VKI
-188 VVTNDEGLTT
+188 VVTNDEGMTT
-198 LREKSTEAR
+198 ICEKSAEAR
-207 MNNLTDE
+207 MKNLTEE
-214 EKTIGKGDLAAFEL
+214 EKTIGKGDLALFEL
-228 KGSVQSVVVKTEYDK
+228 KGNVQSAVVITAYDK

-279 YTEGEYDMVSSFKL
+279 YTEGEYDMVLSNKL
-293 VYGKNGFLEK
+293 IYGKNGFLEK

-344 DMKTTYKYTG
+344 DVKNTYKYTG

-368 ANDTEGPIYEE
+368 ADDTEGPVYEA
-379 RSIIYYD
+379 RSIMYYD

>member
-42 PLMFAENAQK
+42 PSMFAENAQMT
-52 IKEGTIEDDFS
+52 KEGTIEDDYS
-63 KYQKVMDEHQ
+63 KYQKLLDERE

-79 EVMKGETITKG
+79 EVMKGKTITKG
-90 IIKFQKECNT
+90 TINFKKDGNC
-100 YYINHT
+100 YINEN
-106 GGYAR
+106 GSSAR
-111 YESRLSEDVRG
+111 YASTLSEDVKG
-122 AFDYG
+122 AFDNG
-127 ERIHICGLDKDGVLV
+127 EKIHVCGLDKDGVLI
-142 TNYGPH
+142 TNYEPY
-148 NTYTIKCSISS
+148 NTYTLGGNFSGSG
-159 YMLKSTKFGE
+159 LKSASHGE
-169 RNYKSRIRKLY
+169 RNYKRYIRRLYNMDRI
-180 DWDRNVKI
+180 VKI
-188 VVTNDEGLTT
+188 VVTNDEGMTT
-198 LREKSTEAR
+198 ICEKSAEAR
-207 MNNLTDE
+207 MKNLTEE
-214 EKTIGKGDLAAFEL
+214 EKTIGKGDLALFEL
-228 KGSVQSVVVKTEYDK
+228 KGNVQSAVVITAYDK

-270 RDEQGRLSA
+270 RDEQGRISA

-323 LTSDHQV
+323 LTSDHLV

-344 DMKTTYKYTG
+344 DVKTTYKYTG

-368 ANDTEGPIYEE
+368 ADDTEGPVYEA
-379 RSIIYYD
+379 RSIMYYD

>member
-42 PLMFAENAQK
+42 PSMFAENAQMT
-52 IKEGTIEDDFS
+52 KEGTIEDDYS
-63 KYQKVMDEHQ
+63 KYQKLLDERE

-79 EVMKGETITKG
+79 EVMKGKTITKG
-90 IIKFQKECNT
+90 TINFKKDGNC
-100 YYINHT
+100 YINEN
-106 GGYAR
+106 GSSAR
-111 YESRLSEDVRG
+111 YASTLSEDVKG
-122 AFDYG
+122 AFDNG
-127 ERIHICGLDKDGVLV
+127 EKIHVCGLDKDGVLI
-142 TNYGPH
+142 TNYGPY
-148 NTYTIKCSISS
+148 NTYTLGGNFSGSG
-159 YMLKSTKFGE
+159 LKSASHGE
-169 RNYKSRIRKLY
+169 RNYKRYIRRLYNMDRI
-180 DWDRNVKI
+180 VKI
-188 VVTNDEGLTT
+188 VVTNDEGMTT
-198 LREKSTEAR
+198 ICEKSAEAR
-207 MNNLTDE
+207 MKNLTEE
-214 EKTIGKGDLAAFEL
+214 EKTIGKGDLALFEL
-228 KGSVQSVVVKTEYDK
+228 KGNVQSAVVITAYDK

-261 TNEWYQNVE
+261 TNEWFQNVE
-270 RDEQGRLSA
+270 RDEQGRISA

-323 LTSDHQV
+323 LTSDHLL

-344 DMKTTYKYTG
+344 DVKTTYKYTG

-368 ANDTEGPIYEE
+368 ADDTEGPVYEA
-379 RSIIYYD
+379 RSIMYYD

>member
-20 CSDSS
+20 CSDSF

-52 IKEGTIEDDFS
+52 IKEGTFEDDYS
-63 KYQKVMDEHQ
+63 KYQKVMDERE

-79 EVMKGETITKG
+79 EVMKGKTITKG
-90 IIKFQKECNT
+90 TINFKKDGNC
-100 YYINHT
+100 YINEN
-106 GGYAR
+106 GSSAR
-111 YESRLSEDVRG
+111 YASTLSEDVKG
-122 AFDYG
+122 AFDNG
-127 ERIHICGLDKDGVLV
+127 EKIHVCGLDKDGVLI
-142 TNYGPH
+142 TNYGPY
-148 NTYTIKCSISS
+148 NTYTLGGNFSGSG
-159 YMLKSTKFGE
+159 LKSASHGE
-169 RNYKSRIRKLY
+169 RNYKRYIRRLYNMDRIM
-180 DWDRNVKI
+180 KI
-188 VVTNDEGLTT
+188 VVTNDEGMTT
-198 LREKSTEAR
+198 ICEKSAEAR
-207 MNNLTDE
+207 MKNLTEE
-214 EKTIGKGDLAAFEL
+214 EKTIGKGDLALFEL
-228 KGSVQSVVVKTEYDK
+228 KGNVQSAVVITAYDK

-279 YTEGEYDMVSSFKL
+279 YTEGEYDMVLSNKL
-293 VYGKNGFLEK
+293 IYGKNGFLEK

-313 TTYTYNEAGF
+313 TTYTYNEAG
-323 LTSDHQV
+323 LLASDHLV

-344 DMKTTYKYTG
+344 DIKTTYKYTG

-379 RSIIYYD
+379 RSITYYD

>member
-42 PLMFAENAQK
+42 PSMFAENAQMT
-52 IKEGTIEDDFS
+52 KEGTIEDDYS
-63 KYQKVMDEHQ
+63 KYQKLLDERE

-79 EVMKGETITKG
+79 EVMKGKTITKG
-90 IIKFQKECNT
+90 TINFKKDGNC
-100 YYINHT
+100 YINEN
-106 GGYAR
+106 GSSAR
-111 YESRLSEDVRG
+111 YASTLSEDVKG
-122 AFDYG
+122 AFDNG
-127 ERIHICGLDKDGVLV
+127 EKIHVCGLDKDGVLI
-142 TNYGPH
+142 TNYGPY
-148 NTYTIKCSISS
+148 NTYTLGGNFSGSG
-159 YMLKSTKFGE
+159 LKSASHGE
-169 RNYKSRIRKLY
+169 RNYKRYIRRLYNMDRI
-180 DWDRNVKI
+180 VKI
-188 VVTNDEGLTT
+188 VVTNDEGMTT
-198 LREKSTEAR
+198 ICEKSAEAR
-207 MNNLTDE
+207 MKNLTEE
-214 EKTIGKGDLAAFEL
+214 EKTIGKGDLALFEL
-228 KGSVQSVVVKTEYDK
+228 KGNVQSAVVITAYDK

-270 RDEQGRLSA
+270 RDEQGRISA

-323 LTSDHQV
+323 LTSDHLL

-344 DMKTTYKYTG
+344 DVKTTYKYTG

-368 ANDTEGPIYEE
+368 ADDTEGPVYEA

>member
-52 IKEGTIEDDFS
+52 IKEGTIEDDYS

-79 EVMKGETITKG
+79 EVMKGKTITKG
-90 IIKFQKECNT
+90 TINFKKDGNC
-100 YYINHT
+100 YINEN
-106 GGYAR
+106 GSSAR
-111 YESRLSEDVRG
+111 YASTLSEDVKG
-122 AFDYG
+122 AFDNG
-127 ERIHICGLDKDGVLV
+127 EKIHVCGLDKDGVLI
-142 TNYGPH
+142 TNYGPY
-148 NTYTIKCSISS
+148 NTYTLGGNFSGSG
-159 YMLKSTKFGE
+159 LKSASHGE
-169 RNYKSRIRKLY
+169 RNYKRYIRRLYNMDRI
-180 DWDRNVKI
+180 VKI
-188 VVTNDEGLTT
+188 VVTNDEGMTT
-198 LREKSTEAR
+198 ICEKSAEAR
-207 MNNLTDE
+207 MKNLTEE
-214 EKTIGKGDLAAFEL
+214 EKTIGKGDLALFEL
-228 KGSVQSVVVKTEYDK
+228 KGNVQSAVVITAYDK

-279 YTEGEYDMVSSFKL
+279 YTEGEYDMVLSNKL
-293 VYGKNGFLEK
+293 IYGKNGFLEK

-344 DMKTTYKYTG
+344 DVKNTYKYKG

-368 ANDTEGPIYEE
+368 ADDTEEPIRVV

>member
-42 PLMFAENAQK
+42 PSMFAENAQMM
-52 IKEGTIEDDFS
+52 KEGTIEDDYS
-63 KYQKVMDEHQ
+63 KYQKLLDERE

-79 EVMKGETITKG
+79 EVMKGENITKG
-90 IIKFQKECNT
+90 TINFKKDGNC
-100 YYINHT
+100 YINEN
-106 GGYAR
+106 GSSAR
-111 YESRLSEDVRG
+111 YASTLSEDVKG
-122 AFDYG
+122 AFDNG
-127 ERIHICGLDKDGVLV
+127 ERIHVCGLDKDGVLV
-142 TNYGPH
+142 TNYGPY
-148 NTYTIKCSISS
+148 NTYTLGGNFSGSG
-159 YMLKSTKFGE
+159 LKSASHGE
-169 RNYKSRIRKLY
+169 RNYKRYLRRLYNMDRI
-180 DWDRNVKI
+180 VKI
-188 VVTNDEGLTT
+188 VVTNDEGMTT
-198 LREKSTEAR
+198 ICEKSAEAR
-207 MNNLTDE
+207 MKNLTEE
-214 EKTIGKGDLAAFEL
+214 EKTIGKGDLALFEL
-228 KGSVQSVVVKTEYDK
+228 KGNVQSAVVITAYDK

-261 TNEWYQNVE
+261 TNEWYQDVE

-323 LTSDHQV
+323 LTSDHLL

-344 DMKTTYKYTG
+344 DVKTTYKYTG

-368 ANDTEGPIYEE
+368 ADDTEGPVYEA
-379 RSIIYYD
+379 RSITYYD

>member
-42 PLMFAENAQK
+42 PLMFAENAQMT
-52 IKEGTIEDDFS
+52 KEGTIEDDYS
-63 KYQKVMDEHQ
+63 KYQKLLDERE

-79 EVMKGETITKG
+79 EVMKDKTITKG
-90 IIKFQKECNT
+90 TINFKKDGNC
-100 YYINHT
+100 YINEN
-106 GGYAR
+106 GSSAR
-111 YESRLSEDVRG
+111 YASTLSEDVKG
-122 AFDYG
+122 AFDNG
-127 ERIHICGLDKDGVLV
+127 EKIHVCGLDKDGVLI
-142 TNYGPH
+142 TNYGPY
-148 NTYTIKCSISS
+148 NTYTLGGNFSGSG
-159 YMLKSTKFGE
+159 LKSASHGE
-169 RNYKSRIRKLY
+169 RNYKRYIRRLYNMDRI
-180 DWDRNVKI
+180 VKI
-188 VVTNDEGLTT
+188 VVTNDEGMTT
-198 LREKSTEAR
+198 ICEKSAEAR
-207 MNNLTDE
+207 MKNLTEE
-214 EKTIGKGDLAAFEL
+214 EKTIGKGDLALFEL
-228 KGSVQSVVVKTEYDK
+228 KGNVQSAVVITAYDK

-270 RDEQGRLSA
+270 RDEQGRISA

-323 LTSDHQV
+323 LTSDHLL

-344 DMKTTYKYTG
+344 DVKTTYKYTG

-368 ANDTEGPIYEE
+368 ADDTEGPVYEA
-379 RSIIYYD
+379 RSIMYYD

>member
-1 MKKTISTLFT
+1 MFT

-52 IKEGTIEDDFS
+52 IKEGTIEDDYS
-63 KYQKVMDEHQ
+63 KYQKLLDERE

-79 EVMKGETITKG
+79 EVMKGKTITKG
-90 IIKFQKECNT
+90 TINFKKDGNS
-100 YYINHT
+100 YINEN
-106 GGYAR
+106 GSSAR
-111 YESRLSEDVRG
+111 YASTLSEDVKG
-122 AFDYG
+122 AFDNG
-127 ERIHICGLDKDGVLV
+127 EKIHVCGLDKDGVLI
-142 TNYGPH
+142 TNYGPY
-148 NTYTIKCSISS
+148 NTYTLGGNFSGSG
-159 YMLKSTKFGE
+159 LKSASHGE
-169 RNYKSRIRKLY
+169 RNYKRYIRRLYNMDRI
-180 DWDRNVKI
+180 VKI
-188 VVTNDEGLTT
+188 VVTNDEGMTT
-198 LREKSTEAR
+198 ICEKSAEAR
-207 MNNLTDE
+207 MKNLTEE
-214 EKTIGKGDLAAFEL
+214 EKTIGKGDLALFEL
-228 KGSVQSVVVKTEYDK
+228 KGNVQSAVVITAYDK

-256 INGVQ
+256 INGVK

-270 RDEQGRLSA
+270 RDEQGRISA

-323 LTSDHQV
+323 LTSDHLL

-344 DMKTTYKYTG
+344 DVKTTYKYTG

-368 ANDTEGPIYEE
+368 ADDTEGPVYEA
-379 RSIIYYD
+379 RSIMYYD

>member
-11 LLLVLVLAS
+11 LLLMLVLAS

-42 PLMFAENAQK
+42 PSMFAENAQMT
-52 IKEGTIEDDFS
+52 KEGTIEDDYS
-63 KYQKVMDEHQ
+63 KYQKLLDERE

-79 EVMKGETITKG
+79 EVMKGKTITKG
-90 IIKFQKECNT
+90 TINFKKDGNC
-100 YYINHT
+100 YINEN
-106 GGYAR
+106 GSSAR
-111 YESRLSEDVRG
+111 YASTLSEDVKG
-122 AFDYG
+122 AFDNG
-127 ERIHICGLDKDGVLV
+127 EKIHVCGLDKDGVLI
-142 TNYGPH
+142 TNYGPY
-148 NTYTIKCSISS
+148 NTYTLGGNFSGSG
-159 YMLKSTKFGE
+159 LKSASHGE
-169 RNYKSRIRKLY
+169 RNYKRYIRRLYNMDRI
-180 DWDRNVKI
+180 VKI

-207 MNNLTDE
+207 MKNLTEE

-270 RDEQGRLSA
+270 RDEQGRISA
-279 YTEGEYDMVSSFKL
+279 YTEGEYDMVLSNKL
-293 VYGKNGFLEK
+293 IYGKNGFLEK

-344 DMKTTYKYTG
+344 DVKNTYKYKG

-368 ANDTEGPIYEE
+368 ADDTEEPIRVV

>member
-42 PLMFAENAQK
+42 PSMFAENAQMT
-52 IKEGTIEDDFS
+52 KEGTIEDDYS
-63 KYQKVMDEHQ
+63 KYQKLLDERE

-79 EVMKGETITKG
+79 EVMKGKTITKG
-90 IIKFQKECNT
+90 TINFKKDGNC
-100 YYINHT
+100 YINEN
-106 GGYAR
+106 GSSAR
-111 YESRLSEDVRG
+111 YASTLSEDVKG
-122 AFDYG
+122 AFNNG
-127 ERIHICGLDKDGVLV
+127 EKIHVCGLDKDGVLI
-142 TNYGPH
+142 TNYGPY
-148 NTYTIKCSISS
+148 NTYTLGGNFSGSG
-159 YMLKSTKFGE
+159 LKSASHGE
-169 RNYKSRIRKLY
+169 RNYKRYIRRLYNMDRI
-180 DWDRNVKI
+180 VKI
-188 VVTNDEGLTT
+188 VVTNDEGMTT
-198 LREKSTEAR
+198 ICEKSTEAR
-207 MNNLTDE
+207 MKNLTDE

-279 YTEGEYDMVSSFKL
+279 YTEGEYDMVLSNKL
-293 VYGKNGFLEK
+293 IYGKNGFLEK

-344 DMKTTYKYTG
+344 DVKNTYKYTG

-368 ANDTEGPIYEE
+368 ADDTEGPVYEA